1 MVTSG
6 LSGTVMARCAAWL
19 RAACRVGIYLAR
31 VALSVAVGLTIG
43 AALVALALALGLA
56 LPW

>member
-31 VALSVAVGLTIG
+31 VAVSIAVGLTIG
-43 AALVALALALGLA
+43 TALAAILAALGLA

>member
-31 VALSVAVGLTIG
+31 VAVSVAVGLTIG
-43 AALVALALALGLA
+43 TALAALLAALGLA

>member
-1 MVTSG
+1 
-6 LSGTVMARCAAWL
+6 MARCAAWL

-31 VALSVAVGLTIG
+31 VAVSIAVGLTIG
-43 AALVALALALGLA
+43 TALAAILAALGLA